1 MGNTDNT
8 TIWFKDDYSLKEIN
22 ARGKDTLV
30 EHVEII
36 VTEIGPDFLEG
47 TMPVDKRTVQPARIL
62 HGGASCVLAESLGSI
77 AANMVIDPT
86 KYIAVGQSIIANH
99 LRPAPEV
106 ATVKGKAKI
115 LHLGKKSQVWDI
127 EITNEEDKLIC
138 SSRLTM
144 AIIPKFK

>member
-1 MGNTDNT
+1 MSEK
-8 TIWFKDDYSLKEIN
+8 TIWFKNNYSLEDIN
-22 ARGKDTLV
+22 HRGKDTLV
-30 EHVEII
+30 EYLDIKI
-36 VTEIGPDFLEG
+36 TEIGPDFLMG

-77 AANMVIDPT
+77 AANMVIDPS
-86 KYIAVGQSIIANH
+86 KYIAVGQAIIANH

-106 ATVKGKAKI
+106 STVTGKAKI

-127 EITNEEDKLIC
+127 ELVNEDGKLIC

-144 AIIPKFK
+144 AIIPKFN